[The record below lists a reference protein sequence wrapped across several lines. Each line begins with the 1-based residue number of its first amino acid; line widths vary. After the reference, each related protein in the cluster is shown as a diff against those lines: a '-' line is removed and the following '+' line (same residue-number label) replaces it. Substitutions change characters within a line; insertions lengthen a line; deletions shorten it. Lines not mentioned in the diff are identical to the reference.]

1 MAIRVSP
8 AATNCPYC
16 QFPIKDG
23 VEAAVCPECGAPHH
37 EDCWREGEGCAVT
50 GCGGGAEPE
59 VTRVIP
65 QPPPSLT
72 TPRPRRVTT
81 SPDQPPSQQPAQP
94 APPPPTGSSG
104 SGRLAAAAAGAFAGA
119 LIAAIA
125 VFLIVGGDDS
135 DNGAQEALSRA
146 RKSQQQA
153 EAAQQ
158 NSADLNAQLVT
169 RNQGLKTEIRSQ
181 DRTIE
186 QLQNSASTEAPS
198 TSTAPTATP
207 SSPTTTGPYIAQ
219 LSSSRDRSTAETYA
233 AQLQGQGYPAEV
245 LWSSD
250 YPGLAPGW
258 WVVYAG
264 FFDESTANSYVA
276 QAKSLGDGDAF
287 TRNTEG

>member
-1 MAIRVSP
+1 M
-8 AATNCPYC
+8 ATNLSKCPYC

-23 VEAAVCPECGAPHH
+23 VEAAVCPECGASHH
-37 EDCWREGEGCAVT
+37 EDCWSEGEGCAVT
-50 GCGGGAEPE
+50 GCGGGAEAE

-65 QPPPSLT
+65 QAPPPLAP
-72 TPRPRRVTT
+72 PRPRRVTT
-81 SPDQPPSQQPAQP
+81 SPDQPPPHQP
-94 APPPPTGSSG
+94 APPAPTSPTGSSG
-104 SGRLAAAAAGAFAGA
+104 SGRLAAAAAGAVAGA

-125 VFLIVGGDDS
+125 VFLIVGRDDS

-186 QLQNSASTEAPS
+186 QLQNSASTVTPNTPAAPASTPS
-198 TSTAPTATP
+198 TP
-207 SSPTTTGPYIAQ
+207 SATGPYIAQ
-219 LSSSRDRSTAETYA
+219 ISSSRDRSTAEAYA
-233 AQLQGQGYPAEV
+233 AQLQDQGYPAEV

-264 FFDESTANSYVA
+264 FFDESTADSYVA
-276 QAKSLGDGDAF
+276 QARSLGDGDAF